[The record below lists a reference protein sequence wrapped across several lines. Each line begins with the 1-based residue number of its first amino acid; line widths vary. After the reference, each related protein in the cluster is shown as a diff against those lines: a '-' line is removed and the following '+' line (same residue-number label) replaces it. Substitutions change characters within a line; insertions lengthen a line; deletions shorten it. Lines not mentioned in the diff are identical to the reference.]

1 MKIVDMFGCG
11 LPVCALDFPWYVPNL
26 VIPPVRITHHVY
38 SLSELV
44 RPGIN
49 GVVFDTP
56 QQLADH
62 FEVRDTPKSTLA
74 PLTGFFFFCGD
85 W

>member
-11 LPVCALDFPWYVPNL
+11 LPVCALDFAWYVTFFHTDTFCSTQADNSSCLSFSFIHP
-26 VIPPVRITHHVY
+26 
-38 SLSELV
+38 SLNELV
-44 RPGIN
+44 KPGVN

-62 FEVRDTPKSTLA
+62 FEVRPPVL
-74 PLTGFFFFCGD
+74 
-85 W
+85 

>member
-11 LPVCALDFPWYVPNL
+11 LPVCALDFPWYVPNMH
-26 VIPPVRITHHVY
+26 IHPVRITHHAY
-38 SLSELV
+38 SLNELV

-56 QQLADH
+56 QQLAEH
-62 FEVRDTPKSTLA
+62 FEVRDTAQVNPCPPHWVL
-74 PLTGFFFFCGD
+74 LLL